1 MAICI
6 PDPEI
11 VTPTSKAEARLYAA
25 LCEQLDDD
33 FLVLHSVAWISK
45 PIGQGARDGEA
56 DFVIAHPRLGLL
68 VIEVKGGEVSL
79 DYERLQWT
87 SRDRNGVLHDIKNPF
102 DQAKGAKFSAL
113 EKLKESPIWQ
123 RLKLGRIPL
132 AHAAFLPD
140 IDNGQR
146 LAGPDAPAALIGDRG
161 DMGSLAAWVANAIGY
176 WRAEPGAGA
185 ATLGPNGVAAVRQI
199 FARIVSTRA
208 LLSTRLHEEEQQRI
222 ELTQRQA
229 AILGYLSRHRKAMIA
244 GGAGTGK
251 TLIAREKAIRL
262 AGEGMR
268 TLLVC
273 YNRGLADF
281 LREQSQDVEGLDV
294 AGFHQLASRWIE
306 RAKVEKGRD
315 LMAEARRNYPTADRY
330 NHQEPAAL
338 AEALDLFGPQYDAIV
353 VDEAQDF
360 GDDYWLPIEMMF
372 TKPDDALLYVFLDEN
387 QGIYRRSAVIP
398 VEGEPFVLD
407 RNCRNTGRIH
417 EAAYRYYRGEIVA
430 APPHDGVGVETLL
443 ASTPDKQAGAIAQL
457 VTRLITEEGVA
468 PHHIGV
474 LVTQSGK
481 MDACAKALASVA
493 IPKSVRLGRI
503 EDYGDGVVTV
513 DTVARFKGLE
523 RAVIILW
530 GLDDSDPVRDREIL
544 YVGLSRA
551 KSVLFLCGTRAAC
564 ERILAPPPTLA

>member
-6 PDPEI
+6 PPPEI
-11 VTPTSKAEARLYAA
+11 IKPTSKAEARLYAA
-25 LCEQLDDD
+25 LCEQLDDE

-45 PIGQGARDGEA
+45 PRGQGPRDGEA
-56 DFVIAHPRLGLL
+56 DFIIAHPRLGLL
-68 VIEVKGGEVSL
+68 IVEVKGGEVSL
-79 DYERLQWT
+79 DYGRLKWT
-87 SRDRNGVLHDIKNPF
+87 SRDKGGVVHDIKNPF
-102 DQAKGAKFSAL
+102 EQARTAKFSAL
-113 EKLKESPIWQ
+113 EKLQESPIWL
-123 RLKLGRIPL
+123 RLKLGRITL
-132 AHAAFLPD
+132 AHAAFMPD

-146 LAGPDAPAALIGDRG
+146 LAGPDAPPVLIGDRG
-161 DMGSLAAWVANAIGY
+161 NMNDLTAWVTGVFGY
-176 WRAEPGAGA
+176 WRGEAGAGTA
-185 ATLGPNGVAAVRQI
+185 AMGPNGVDAVRQI
-199 FARIVSTRA
+199 FARVVSTRA

-229 AILGYLSRHRKAMIA
+229 AILDVLSRQRKAMIA

-262 AGEGMR
+262 AREGMR

-294 AGFHQLASRWIE
+294 AGFHQLANRWIE
-306 RAKVEKGRD
+306 RAKAEKGRD
-315 LMAEARRNYPTADRY
+315 LLAEVRRKYPKADRF
-330 NHQEPAAL
+330 NQQEPAAL

-360 GDDYWLPIEMMF
+360 GDDYWLPIEMLF
-372 TKPDDALLYVFLDEN
+372 TKPDESLLYVFLDEN

-398 VEGEPFVLD
+398 VNGEPFVLD
-407 RNCRNTGRIH
+407 SNCRNTGRIH
-417 EAAYRYYRGEIVA
+417 EAAYRYYRGEAVT
-430 APPHDGVGVETLL
+430 APQNEGVVVETLPGAGL
-443 ASTPDKQAGAIAQL
+443 DRQAGMIAQL
-457 VTRLITEEGVA
+457 VTRLVAEEHIA
-468 PHHIGV
+468 PHDIGI

-481 MDACAKALASVA
+481 MEACAKALAA
-493 IPKSVRLGRI
+493 LPIPKSVDFGRI
-503 EDYGDGVVTV
+503 EDYAPGVVIV

-530 GLDDSDPVRDREIL
+530 GFDDSDPVRDREIL

-551 KSVLFLCGTRAAC
+551 KSVLVLCGTAVAC
-564 ERILAPPPTLA
+564 EKILSPPTTFG